1 MARMAGGAKPVSFEP
16 RIVNRRAL
24 HDYFIT
30 SRLECGIALAGSEVK
45 SVRLGRAQLQDAYA
59 TVEDGQLT
67 LHNCHIDPYEQA
79 AALNHDPKRDR
90 KLLAH
95 KREIR
100 RLAQET
106 SQRGVTLIP
115 LAMYFKRGLVKVEIG
130 VARGKRQYDK
140 RQAIRQREQERELRR
155 MTRRRDR

>member
-1 MARMAGGAKPVSFEP
+1 MARMSTGRKTASFEP
-16 RIVNRRAL
+16 RISNRRAL
-24 HDYFIT
+24 HEYFIT
-30 SRLECGIALAGSEVK
+30 GRLECGIALCGSEVK
-45 SVRLGRAQLQDAYA
+45 SVRQGRAQLQDAYA
-59 TVEDGQLT
+59 SVEDGELI
-67 LHNCHIDPYEQA
+67 LHNCHIDPYAQA

-106 SQRGVTLIP
+106 AQRGVTLIP

-140 RQAIRQREQERELRR
+140 RQAIRKREQERDLRR
-155 MTRRRDR
+155 MMGRRDR